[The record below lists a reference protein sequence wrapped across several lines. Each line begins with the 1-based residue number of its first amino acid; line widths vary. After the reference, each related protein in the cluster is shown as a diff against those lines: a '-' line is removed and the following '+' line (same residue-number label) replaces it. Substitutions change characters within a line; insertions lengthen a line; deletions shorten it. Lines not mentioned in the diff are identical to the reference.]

1 MFNSPN
7 MKKLVYNVGLMCLL
21 ALVCSC
27 KRQKTDAPEEF
38 KYVVTF
44 GESYDKLSWSDMV
57 DSVQYIPLKTPDG
70 AMMGDIKQ
78 LVVAL
83 NHIYALTQNGVY
95 CFDMDG
101 NTVFKVNQ
109 GRAHYEYLN
118 ANSISVSDIFL
129 YLFDNYKQRILVLD
143 ARDGQFAGE
152 LGVPIGGV
160 TAYCLAD
167 RILFENYETD
177 SIGRYRL
184 FLKGNDQRIEKGF
197 IKSKEHAEGK
207 WTNNG
212 LLYSSHIRNLA
223 WKIDGIYCIPYL
235 KVVVPS
241 DKALPDDIVSDLVE
255 SGQLPRQIQYDTH
268 DVIYYLRY
276 LNECGC
282 FITGMLLSGNGYDYF
297 IHDKVT
303 GKSWVFNPSSLK
315 SLKFWEKLPLSEVSA
330 GDKTCV
336 YTVIDP
342 MYANFGDD
350 GSKPADPKLMD
361 AYNVI
366 HSARKDD
373 NPIIG
378 RFWLKSIQNK

>member
-1 MFNSPN
+1 
-7 MKKLVYNVGLMCLL
+7 MKKLVYNVGIVCLL
-21 ALVCSC
+21 ALVCNCSNDELP
-27 KRQKTDAPEEF
+27 TEDF

-44 GESYDKLSWSDMV
+44 GESYDTLSWSDMV

-78 LVVAL
+78 LVVAF
-83 NHIYALTQNGVY
+83 NHMYAITQNGVY

-118 ANSISVSDIFL
+118 ANSISVSDRLL
-129 YLFDNYKQRILVLD
+129 YLFDNYKQRILALD
-143 ARDGQFAGE
+143 AINGE
-152 LGVPIGGV
+152 YCGEGKVPVGGI
-160 TAYCLAD
+160 TAYCLAG
-167 RILFENYETD
+167 RFLFENYEID
-177 SIGRYRL
+177 SLGRYRL
-184 FLKGNDQRIEKGF
+184 LKDNNLQHFEKGF
-197 IKSKEHAEGK
+197 IKGKEHGEGK
-207 WTNNG
+207 WTNDG

-223 WKIDGIYCIPYL
+223 WKLDGIDCIPYL

-255 SGQLPRQIQYDTH
+255 SGQLPQNDKR

-276 LNECGC
+276 LNECSG
-282 FITGMLLSGNGYDYF
+282 FITGMLLSDNIYDYF
-297 IHDKVT
+297 IHDKKT
-303 GKSWVFNPSSLK
+303 GNSWIFNPYSLK
-315 SLKFWEKLPLSEVSA
+315 GLKFWEKLPLSEVSA
-330 GDKTCV
+330 GYDNCV

-342 MYANFGDD
+342 MYAKFGDD
-350 GSKPADPKLMD
+350 GSKPSDPRLLD

-366 HSARKDD
+366 HSSQKDD

-378 RFWLKSIQNK
+378 RFWLKSIQDK